1 MGKGI
6 KQIVSS
12 YKTSIVLLLIYAAV
26 LALATVIE
34 KYGGTPMAKT
44 LVYYSPALFLL
55 YTLIIANFFAAT
67 LKHNLFKSRKWGFL
81 VVHLSFVI
89 ILAGALV
96 THIFGEEGIIH
107 LRTGESTNQMMVQTN
122 RGNHLHPLPFNI
134 ELVKFNLERYPGS
147 SSPSSFE
154 SQLIIQAD
162 GEKREELI
170 SMNNVIDIKGYRL
183 FQASY
188 DKDELGS
195 VLSVNKD
202 VAGRSI
208 TYAGYALLFVGLIL
222 CFTGRNTRFRML
234 ARQLKELSS
243 HAN

>member
-6 KQIVSS
+6 KYILSS
-12 YKTSIVLLLIYAAV
+12 YKTSIVLLLIYAAI
-26 LALATVIE
+26 LALATIIE
-34 KYGGTPMAKT
+34 KYGGTPVAKAF
-44 LVYYSPALFLL
+44 VYYSPVLFLL
-55 YTLIIANFFAAT
+55 YALIIINFFAAT

-89 ILAGALV
+89 IMAGALV
-96 THIFGEEGIIH
+96 THLFGEEGIIH
-107 LRTGESTNQMMVQTN
+107 LRAGESTNQMIVQTN
-122 RGNHLHPLPFNI
+122 RGNHLHLLPFNI
-134 ELVKFNLERYPGS
+134 ELIKFNLERYPGS

-154 SQLIIQAD
+154 SQLIIRAD
-162 GEKREELI
+162 GQIREEII

-208 TYAGYALLFVGLIL
+208 TYTGYALLFAGLIL
-222 CFTGRNTRFRML
+222 CFTGRNTRFRTL
-234 ARQLKELSS
+234 ARQLKELSIN
-243 HAN
+243 AN